1 MQNLEEVCTA
11 VCFPIK
17 LPDVGKKLCLKND
30 PTQVFSSEFCEIFQT
45 IYFTENLWTAA
56 SW

>member
-45 IYFTENLWTAA
+45 IYFTENL
-56 SW
+56 